1 MMMSKL
7 EYEANKTQLFLL
19 INKVELEDEGMYQC
33 EINYIIESINEDC
46 NYDAQFINFTTLIK
60 PEFIT
65 IEGDGKEITNGSKI
79 GPLTEDDE
87 ITLTCSSGGAKP
99 IPTIQWYNG
108 TTLLEG
114 ECEEEKTDGLIGTNT
129 NKVKIRVSRG
139 DLGID
144 YQCRALHPT
153 IAGYISKEFQFEV
166 NVRPNNLEM
175 SPVNYPIIKGNKVH
189 LTCTVK
195 GARPAANITWYNGT
209 TALQE
214 TESEVKMLIDRKPYT
229 KKIANGDNTF
239 DTVSQL
245 VFIATRFENEQS
257 LSCEA
262 SNEIMRSRHEG
273 NMRETTTLE
282 VMYPPIVTVAP
293 ENITVNETTDILI
306 FCQYEANPST
316 LVSVKWM
323 RDEEEVILE
332 PDHYQGGTTEHTA
345 LLIKNSTRY
354 DIGSYTCI
362 LANEIGAMPSH
373 NSVNVSVYFKPIV
386 NVSLSPPSP
395 VTEVDNLN
403 ITLTCNV
410 IAGNPDTL
418 KAVRWYLNGQLLKE
432 LPDCSDSTFC
442 NLDPSMMLLE
452 EVGRNFHGNYSCIGM
467 NDAGWGPISPE
478 AELAVY
484 YPPSAVTLKYTP
496 SSVVKRGSMT
506 LMCSVGDLGRPANT
520 TYRWMRGAHIVFDV
534 TTANW
539 TIDPVTL
546 ETQSNFTC
554 AAVNLGGESESAT
567 VFVNVFA
574 PPTFIERL
582 PLYYGALMT
591 SQSISITCRVE
602 CYPVCSIT
610 WQKNGQRLETG
621 SRSRYYVISKVE
633 PPDTRTNDF
642 QSVKSTLIW
651 NMTAW
656 PGGVLDRMTDNANY
670 SCESTGNAVG
680 SGVKSTMFF
689 GVEYPPENMTVSNS
703 IVNVTEGNIPEKIL
717 CSAKAY
723 PEATYQWRREGENE
737 VVMKG
742 NALIVNHAV
751 LRRNAGN
758 YTCEAQNR
766 HGNNTKTIFIN
777 VLYRPECGITK
788 KEVEG
793 KLVLICQ
800 ALANPAEVDF
810 TWKIKN
816 ENETIEDNIEKNG
829 LQSLLTLET
838 RVESFRTYLCFANN
852 SVGMSIPCEMDVTGS
867 ISWWGKLEKENLMIL
882 IAIIAGIILMVII
895 ICIIIII
902 VCRRKRA
909 ADKFMIEHEP
919 EFSPEG
925 SCTNNNNNN
934 PGGASTPTNGHV
946 SKWPMRPG
954 VLVHVNNNHSLLSS
968 APSGR
973 SPNESQASRTS
984 RIKAMFSQ
992 DPNTQHFPGV
1002 FQSKSGVVTFKRLDS
1017 SSENNTLVR
1026 QQKKPDITGP
1036 NPSSNKDINS
1046 SHSNALLPPDPDKAF
1061 YENLP
1066 FHNIQNPPNKA
1077 SRPPSR
1083 ISSGYGSAR
1092 SQKALRPARKFL
1104 TVRPLGTKPRNWPQF
1119 RSLRISKAKNS
1130 LPVPAP
1136 RVFFPK
1142 KPPINHSYQNVPP
1155 PKDLI
1160 AGSSESPA
1168 EPKPS
1173 EPKETENPTKE
1184 NAKDT
1189 SCPRIVLAKEKSVN
1203 SKKDVHKSVPPH
1215 NDIQQNTKDTQNEEE
1230 KDNKIRSNDA
1240 KESKENLTPI
1250 NKTPD
1255 RTEERIAYGENGG
1268 RHHSH
1273 GRSSTGGRTKRKQH
1287 RRSEMECP
1295 RYRPGSAPGSPPSN
1309 RYLPP
1314 DNPPLPQLVYQ
1325 APPRSHHTEYSH
1337 PRNKTDYT
1345 FIKFHDVGQEIDV

>member
-909 ADKFMIEHEP
+909 ADK
-919 EFSPEG
+919 
-925 SCTNNNNNN
+925 C
-934 PGGASTPTNGHV
+934 
-946 SKWPMRPG
+946 
-954 VLVHVNNNHSLLSS
+954 
-968 APSGR
+968 
-973 SPNESQASRTS
+973 
-984 RIKAMFSQ
+984 
-992 DPNTQHFPGV
+992 
-1002 FQSKSGVVTFKRLDS
+1002 
-1017 SSENNTLVR
+1017 
-1026 QQKKPDITGP
+1026 P